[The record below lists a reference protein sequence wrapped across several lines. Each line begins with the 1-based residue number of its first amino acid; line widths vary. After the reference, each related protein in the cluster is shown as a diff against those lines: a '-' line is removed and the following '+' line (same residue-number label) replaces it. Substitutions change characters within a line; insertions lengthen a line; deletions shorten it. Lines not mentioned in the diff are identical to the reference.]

1 MFIQKTFKDQQ
12 PTLFLVGTPIGNL
25 EDISFR
31 AVDVLKSV
39 ATIFCE
45 DTRTSSVLLKKYQI
59 KNHVQSLHK
68 FNEEQQINQVIKLI
82 DQKQN
87 LALISDAGVP
97 IISDPG
103 AYLVH
108 ELRWVKELNF
118 NVSAINAGPAYIHA
132 LICSGFLLPT
142 NYFYGFLKNK
152 NLQTKIKE
160 LKTVFSAYENVVVIF
175 YESVHRIKQTLKA
188 LVEVLEPTTKI
199 TLNRELTKINEEII
213 FGTVSEINDFVHSS
227 DFVEKGE
234 FVIVVENQKILKE
247 KYSDNELLKLME
259 QEISLGL
266 KVSDASKKVSLM
278 TKVNKNYLYEL
289 FVKQK

>member
-25 EDISFR
+25 DDLSFR
-31 AVDVLKSV
+31 AVDTLKSV
-39 ATIFCE
+39 NLIFCE

-59 KNHVQSLHK
+59 KNQVQSLHK
-68 FNEEQQINQVIKLI
+68 FNEQQQVNQVVKLI
-82 DQKQN
+82 GQN
-87 LALISDAGVP
+87 QNFALISDAGVP

-118 NVSAINAGPAYIHA
+118 NVSAINVGPAYIHA

-152 NLQTKIKE
+152 NLPSKIKE
-160 LKTVFSAYENVVVIF
+160 LTTIFTTYENVVVSF
-175 YESVHRIKQTLKA
+175 YESVHRIKQTMKA
-188 LVEVLEPTTKI
+188 LVEVLDPTIKM

-213 FGTVSEINDFVHSS
+213 FGTVSEVNEFVQSPA
-227 DFVEKGE
+227 FVEKGE
-234 FVIVVENQKILKE
+234 FVIVVENQKTE
-247 KYSDNELLKLME
+247 KRKYNDQELLKLMTT
-259 QEISLGL
+259 EIDQGL
-266 KVSDASKKVSLM
+266 KVNEASKKVSLM
-278 TKVNKNYLYEL
+278 TNVNKNYLYEL